1 MVTLVSGNGIIGIF
15 VYVHFSV
22 WILLVARGGFLIQK
36 SSSEGIDIW
45 DRSITINDSNSY
57 EIHLTLGIEDALD
70 VTIGADLHV

>member
-36 SSSEGIDIW
+36 SSSEGIDI
-45 DRSITINDSNSY
+45 
-57 EIHLTLGIEDALD
+57 
-70 VTIGADLHV
+70 